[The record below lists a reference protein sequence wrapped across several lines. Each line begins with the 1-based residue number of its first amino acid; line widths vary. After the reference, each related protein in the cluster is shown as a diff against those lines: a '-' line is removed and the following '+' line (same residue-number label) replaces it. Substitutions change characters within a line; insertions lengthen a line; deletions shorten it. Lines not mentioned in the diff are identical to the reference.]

1 MKMENS
7 KKHDNDNARNKKSRN
22 KPRPRYASIYPK
34 HLQGLAS
41 NQYGGTN
48 LRHQVGYRGA
58 KYGKA
63 GPVKIFTPDEI
74 VEYANDN
81 KLAVAKSVLAKAKK
95 PVTVPPKATKAS
107 TQK

>member
-1 MKMENS
+1 MKKDNS
-7 KKHDNDNARNKKSRN
+7 KKHANDNGRNKKSSKN
-22 KPRPRYASIYPK
+22 PKPRYASQYPN

-48 LRHQVGYRGA
+48 LRHQVGYKGA

-74 VEYANDN
+74 VDYANDN
-81 KLAVAKSVLAKAKK
+81 GLDVAPCVLEKLKHRRR
-95 PVTVPPKATKAS
+95 
-107 TQK
+107 